1 MIEELAA
8 AFLAGEDA
16 SNSRVGRS
24 LAAVAVQR
32 LEEAFARIPYEVR
45 WTNRDPYRSFEELR
59 DQTRSTGVLY
69 VWTGASDVPLWDPL
83 TNWKFRAVHDVVH
96 LEENVDFSMAGEIE
110 CFRATVR
117 EVEGLAPLYFSEIV
131 LQAAVTN
138 ANKAFPEQQK
148 LVLLDEATWKRRF

>member
-8 AFLAGEDA
+8 AFLGGEDA
-16 SNSRVGRS
+16 SNSLVGRS
-24 LAAVAVQR
+24 LAREAVRR
-32 LEEAFARIPYEVR
+32 LEEALPRIPLEVR
-45 WTNRDPYRSFEELR
+45 WADRDPYGSYEELR

-83 TNWKFRAVHDVVH
+83 TNWKFRAVHDWIH
-96 LEENVDFSMAGEIE
+96 LTEDVDFSMAGEIE

-138 ANKAFPEQQK
+138 ARAAFPEQQK
-148 LVLLDEATWKRRF
+148 LVLLNRGIGQRL